1 MNKDQVLFWIK
12 GYMESMLISNPP
24 NGVRND
30 LENMLKQLNKAV
42 EVPSAEKQLLT
53 EKSKVGAAELDIND
67 IKRNATG
74 RIYPG
79 DIYTT
84 DIG

>member
-24 NGVRND
+24 NGIRND
-30 LENMLKQLNKAV
+30 LENMLMQLNKAV
-42 EVPSAEKQLLT
+42 EVPSAEKQLLN
-53 EKSKVGAAELDIND
+53 EKIAINEMEN
-67 IKRNATG
+67 KATG

-84 DIG
+84 NIG